1 MIYFILFITFL
12 FTLYSEYS
20 VGNILLRPNS
30 SGKLSFNFIS
40 SFHFMINPFFNKTLW
55 TWNTLDINYPFVLG
69 YSLLLYSLV

>member
-12 FTLYSEYS
+12 FTVYSEYS
-20 VGNILLRPNS
+20 VGNILLRLNS
-30 SGKLSFNFIS
+30 SGKLSFNFTS
-40 SFHFMINPFFNKTLW
+40 LFHFMIHPFFNQTLW